1 MSAGIDELSPAEQRL
16 WRAFPRREQVDL
28 SDADDR
34 EIRAWVIRALLLGAQ
49 EAEPG
54 HLAAVILIGAHVT
67 GVLDLSY
74 AEVAHPARMAR
85 CRFDSAIDM
94 LGARLREL
102 NLSGSQLPGLLA
114 SRIAVAGTL
123 NMNSARFT
131 DRVRLAGAR
140 IEGALLLNGASIE
153 TDGVALNAA
162 RLFVGQDL
170 CAQRGFRSTG
180 ELVLNDAVVNGSLL
194 LEGATISSPSGLAL
208 TAHGLEVRAIAN
220 CCDGFTAAGKVSFTA
235 AKVGSRLCFDDAH
248 LSNPDGTALSCRH
261 VQTNQLVLTTA
272 TPMRGALDL
281 RYARVGL
288 LRDDP
293 AVWPAVIL
301 LQGLTV
307 DAVDGSASLRQRLEW
322 LRRDPDGYLP
332 QPYEQLAALYRRH
345 GQEDQARTVLLAG
358 QRHRHRAQP
367 LPVRAWGYVQ
377 DVVLG
382 FGYRPARAAAWF
394 AALMAASALYF
405 SAHPPSP
412 VSGAP
417 PFVPLLY
424 SLDLLLPVIDLGQ
437 ESAFQPRGGDA
448 WVAAGLI
455 LAGWI
460 LATTIAVA
468 AARLLR
474 RP

>member
-1 MSAGIDELSPAEQRL
+1 MEIGELTAAEQRL

-28 SDADDR
+28 SDAGDR
-34 EIRAWVIRALLLGAQ
+34 EVRASVIQALLLGAQ
-49 EAEPG
+49 AAEPG
-54 HLAAVILIGAHVT
+54 HLAAVVLVGAHVT

-74 AEVAHPARMAR
+74 AEVVHPVRMAR
-85 CRFDSAIDM
+85 CRFDNAVE
-94 LGARLREL
+94 LVGARLREL
-102 NLSGSQLPGLLA
+102 SLSGSQLPGLRA
-114 SRIAVAGTL
+114 SKMAVAGAL
-123 NMNSARFT
+123 EMSHVRFT
-131 DRVRLAGAR
+131 GRVSLAGAR
-140 IEGALLLNGASIE
+140 IEGALLLNAASVE
-153 TDGVALNAA
+153 ATDGVAVNAA
-162 RLFVGQDL
+162 RLVVGQDL

-194 LEGATISSPSGLAL
+194 LDGATISSPSGLAL
-208 TAHGLEVRAIAN
+208 TAHGLAVRSVAN
-220 CCDGFTAAGKVSFTA
+220 CCDGFTATGKVSFTG
-235 AKVGSRLCFDDAH
+235 AKVGSRLCFADAR

-272 TPMRGALDL
+272 APVRGAFDL

-307 DAVDGSASLRQRLEW
+307 DTVEGRATLRQRLEW

-358 QRHRHRAQP
+358 QRHRRHSQP

-394 AALMAASALYF
+394 AALMAAGALYF
-405 SAHPPSP
+405 TDNPPAP

-417 PFVPLLY
+417 SFVPLLY

-437 ESAFQPRGGDA
+437 ESGFQARGAGA
-448 WVAAGLI
+448 WIAAGLI
-455 LAGWI
+455 LAGWV